1 MNKLKR
7 ILASLMAATIVAG
20 SMSAINSLAASPK
33 IYVDIV
39 RVNSTTYRA
48 DIVFENVPA
57 ISSSGFHIQFGEGWN
72 IVSGNSGKPDY
83 AFNVDLLIANHI
95 DLSNIGFWNDG
106 SGIFVTFANDAVYQY
121 DGVIAS
127 VNLTRASGYTPESS
141 TAELE
146 YVDGDVLS
154 YKDGP
159 NYIFDAIEE
168 SPVMLKSN
176 QYIIGD
182 ADGSGS
188 VNSLDASEVLTAVPS
203 SSLLVDTIAPFHTNY
218 FPDAICAAAPDADQ
232 NGYIN
237 KTDANEILN
246 YYSAVAVGNSYS
258 GKVGKIDVYETFA

>member
-1 MNKLKR
+1 MKKFKKL
-7 ILASLMAATIVAG
+7 LASLMATTIVAG
-20 SMSAINSLAASPK
+20 SMSAINSMAASPK
-33 IYVDIV
+33 IYVDFV

-48 DIVFENVPA
+48 DIIFENVPA
-57 ISSSGFHIQFGEGWN
+57 ISSAGFHIQFGEGWN

-121 DGVIAS
+121 EGVIAS
-127 VNLTRASGYTPESS
+127 VNLTRASGYTPENS

-146 YVDGDVLS
+146 YVNEDILKN
-154 YKDGP
+154 KDGV
-159 NYIFDAIEE
+159 NYISDVIEE

-188 VNSLDASEVLTAVPS
+188 VNSLDASEILAVAS
-203 SSLLVDTIAPFHTNY
+203 NSSLIVDTIAPFHTNY
-218 FPDAICAAAPDADQ
+218 FPDAICAASPDADQ

-237 KTDANEILN
+237 KIDANEIMN